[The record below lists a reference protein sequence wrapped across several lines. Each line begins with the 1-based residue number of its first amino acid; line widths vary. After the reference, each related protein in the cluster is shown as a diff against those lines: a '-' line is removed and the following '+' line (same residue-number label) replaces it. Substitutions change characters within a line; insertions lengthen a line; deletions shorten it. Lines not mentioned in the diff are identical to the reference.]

1 MTAHFMDQIREARLA
16 PMRPPE
22 KPGDG
27 LWQEIA
33 AYAAAKD
40 ETDGLRRALVRVFRE
55 RASDHTRQRKLLDGA
70 DCLAGQLDLFD
81 APADDE
87 PPDRLTATEIGGV
100 IEEARKHRGTCPECG
115 EKDRPLCEDVTG
127 TIGRRLC
134 IACWSW
140 ATDSELR
147 RLEPS
152 E

>member
-1 MTAHFMDQIREARLA
+1 MTVHFMDQA
-16 PMRPPE
+16 PMKPPE

-27 LWQEIA
+27 LWPEIT

-55 RASDHTRQRKLLDGA
+55 RASDHTQQRKLLDGM

-81 APADDE
+81 APPDDE
-87 PPDRLTATEIGGV
+87 PERLAAAEIEDV

-147 RLEPS
+147 RLEPT